1 MENKPVY
8 RIEDVAA
15 YILVRQPQ
23 PCSAQKIQ
31 KLCYYTQ
38 AWYLARYG
46 TPLFDHDFEAWRSGP
61 VSPAL
66 YKYHAGRVDF
76 PASELLKVTFARTL
90 SQEDKSF
97 IDKVLA
103 VYDRYTG
110 LHLRYITQSEDPWK
124 DTREV
129 YTTFKTD
136 DSKISEQCMI
146 EYYSQFLQLNNKNN
160 NAP

>member
-1 MENKPVY
+1 MEDQPMY

-61 VSPAL
+61 VSPTL

-103 VYDRYTG
+103 VYDR
-110 LHLRYITQSEDPWK
+110 LHGVTFTVYNAIRRPVEGQRGRC
-124 DTREV
+124 TRLLKLTIV
-129 YTTFKTD
+129 RLV
-136 DSKISEQCMI
+136 S
-146 EYYSQFLQLNNKNN
+146 NV
-160 NAP
+160 

>member
-23 PCSAQKIQ
+23 PYSAQKIQ

-38 AWYLARYG
+38 AWYLTRYSK
-46 TPLFDHDFEAWRSGP
+46 PLFNHDFEAWRSGP
-61 VSPAL
+61 VSHSL
-66 YKYHAGRVDF
+66 YKYHAGRVEF
-76 PASELLKVTFARTL
+76 PARELLRAVSAHVL
-90 SQEDKSF
+90 SQEDKNF
-97 IDKVLA
+97 IDKVFA

-124 DTREV
+124 NTREAHMSGQSSDN
-129 YTTFKTD
+129 T
-136 DSKISEQCMI
+136 ISTQSI
-146 EYYSQFLQLNNKNN
+146 IDYYSQFLHTE
-160 NAP
+160 